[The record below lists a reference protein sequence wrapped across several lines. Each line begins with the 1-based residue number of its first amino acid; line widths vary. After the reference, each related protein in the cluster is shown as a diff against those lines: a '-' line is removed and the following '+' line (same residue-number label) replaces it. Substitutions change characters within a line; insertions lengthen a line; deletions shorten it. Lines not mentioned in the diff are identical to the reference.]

1 MTRLA
6 PQSPRVLGWSEA
18 HRMAGAEQLVPP
30 AGPNRAAPFV
40 AVGPGPVAYADGPVH
55 GAGALRR
62 LAETLAVGLG
72 VDAVAFHAP
81 EAELLGGV
89 GAALAIASGED
100 AIALAEELAAGP
112 LRRRPVL
119 AVAPG
124 TVRHYFSRVRL
135 GRRRIVCGV
144 DDSSW
149 RALAVARE
157 LAERLGADL
166 ETVRVGPA
174 LRRAVATAGA
184 SLVVVDGGPVV
195 EPGVRELVDRAGI
208 PVLLA

>member
-40 AVGPGPVAYADGPVH
+40 AVGPGPV
-55 GAGALRR
+55 
-62 LAETLAVGLG
+62 
-72 VDAVAFHAP
+72 
-81 EAELLGGV
+81 
-89 GAALAIASGED
+89 
-100 AIALAEELAAGP
+100 AEELAAGP

-166 ETVRVGPA
+166 ETVRVGPV